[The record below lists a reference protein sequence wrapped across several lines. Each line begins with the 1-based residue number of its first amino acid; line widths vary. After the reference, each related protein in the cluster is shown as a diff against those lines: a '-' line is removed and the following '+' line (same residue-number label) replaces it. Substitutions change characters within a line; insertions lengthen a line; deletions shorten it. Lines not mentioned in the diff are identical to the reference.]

1 MQDLN
6 TLDLTGPALDW
17 VIANLLTRQAVYRL
31 HQNSIGA
38 SVYRTEGLH
47 QAGISFAPGNP
58 GVTYAKDVWPILTNP
73 AS

>member
-1 MQDLN
+1 M
-6 TLDLTGPALDW
+6 
-17 VIANLLTRQAVYRL
+17 